1 MITKS
6 EPGIWCD
13 YCKTQW
19 GIRPNWFNEVDK
31 PDPYKD
37 ASKWHKRATTLA
49 VITVT
54 SVNPKSHGQKRHYC
68 ETHVLDVTTFTNTTT
83 HEAYRWSLQDQ
94 VKAVA
99 PIQLE
104 MDGQIN
110 G

>member
-19 GIRPNWFNEVDK
+19 GKRPNWFNEVDK

-37 ASKWHKRATTLA
+37 STGWHKRATTVA

-68 ETHVLDVTTFTNTTT
+68 EFHALDVTTFTNTTT

-104 MDGQIN
+104 MDGKVN